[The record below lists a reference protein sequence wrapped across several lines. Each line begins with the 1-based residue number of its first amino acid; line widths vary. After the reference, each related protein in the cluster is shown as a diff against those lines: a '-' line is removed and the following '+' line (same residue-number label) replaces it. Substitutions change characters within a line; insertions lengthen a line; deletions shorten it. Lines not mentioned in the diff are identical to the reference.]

1 MPSIGKRLRLSR
13 LTRKDGRTLIVA
25 IDHGIV
31 GITEGIENV
40 LDIVE
45 KVTEG
50 GADAVLV
57 NFGVARKIIEKFG
70 GSIAIVLTIPF
81 DPKYVELAVK
91 MGVDAVKTTYFGPVP
106 LSEDKYNKFSAVG
119 QACEEWG
126 IPWVAEVVSV
136 DDQNKTIFE
145 IEMIKKAVRI
155 GSELGGDIIKTAYT
169 GTPSDYRKVIEASLA
184 PIVIMGGPKME
195 NVKDVLQITKDSI
208 DAGAIGGAIGRNIWQ
223 HKDPVKMT
231 RAIVS
236 VIHENATTEEALEI
250 LNKT

>member
-13 LTRKDGRTLIVA
+13 LTRKDGKTLIVA

-40 LDIVE
+40 LGIVE
-45 KVTEG
+45 KVIEG

-70 GSIAIVLTIPF
+70 GSVAIVLTIPF

-119 QACEEWG
+119 QACEEWE
-126 IPWVAEVVSV
+126 IPWVAEVVPV

-145 IEMIKKAVRI
+145 IEMIKKAARI
-155 GSELGGDIIKTAYT
+155 GSEVGGDIIKTAYT

-184 PIVIMGGPKME
+184 PIVVMGGPKME

-250 LNKT
+250 LNRT

>member
-13 LTRKDGRTLIVA
+13 LTRKDGKTLIVA

-40 LDIVE
+40 LGVVE
-45 KVTEG
+45 KVIEG
-50 GADAVLV
+50 SADAVLV

-70 GSIAIVLTIPF
+70 GSVAIVLTIPF

-119 QACEEWG
+119 QACEEWE
-126 IPWVAEVVSV
+126 IPWVAEVVPV

-145 IEMIKKAVRI
+145 IEMIKKAARI

-223 HKDPVKMT
+223 HKDSVKMT

-250 LNKT
+250 LNRT

>member
-13 LTRKDGRTLIVA
+13 LTRKDGKTLIVA

-40 LDIVE
+40 LGIVE
-45 KVTEG
+45 KVIEG

-70 GSIAIVLTIPF
+70 GSVAIVLTIPF

-119 QACEEWG
+119 QACEEWE
-126 IPWVAEVVSV
+126 IPWVAEVVPV

-145 IEMIKKAVRI
+145 IEMIKKAARI

-250 LNKT
+250 LNRT

>member
-13 LTRKDGRTLIVA
+13 LTRKDGKTLIVA

-40 LDIVE
+40 LGIVE
-45 KVTEG
+45 KVIEG

-70 GSIAIVLTIPF
+70 GSVAIVLTIPF

-119 QACEEWG
+119 QACEEWE
-126 IPWVAEVVSV
+126 IPWVAEVVPV

-145 IEMIKKAVRI
+145 IEMIKKAARI

-184 PIVIMGGPKME
+184 PIVVMGGPKME

-250 LNKT
+250 LNRT

>member
-13 LTRKDGRTLIVA
+13 LTRKDGKTLIVA

-40 LDIVE
+40 LGVVE
-45 KVTEG
+45 KVIEG

-70 GSIAIVLTIPF
+70 GSVAIVLTIPF

-119 QACEEWG
+119 QACEEWE
-126 IPWVAEVVSV
+126 IPWVAEVVPV

-145 IEMIKKAVRI
+145 IEMIKKAARI

-250 LNKT
+250 LNRT

>member
-13 LTRKDGRTLIVA
+13 LTRKDGKTLIVA

-40 LDIVE
+40 LGVVK
-45 KVTEG
+45 KVIEG

-70 GSIAIVLTIPF
+70 GSVAIVLTIPF

-106 LSEDKYNKFSAVG
+106 LLEDKYNKFSAIG
-119 QACEEWG
+119 QACEEWE
-126 IPWVAEVVSV
+126 IPWVAEVVPV

-145 IEMIKKAVRI
+145 IEMIKKAARI

-184 PIVIMGGPKME
+184 PIVVMGGPKME

-250 LNKT
+250 LNRT

>member
-40 LDIVE
+40 LGIVE
-45 KVTEG
+45 KVIEG

-70 GSIAIVLTIPF
+70 GSVAIVLTIPF

-119 QACEEWG
+119 QACEEWE
-126 IPWVAEVVSV
+126 IPWVAEVVPV

-145 IEMIKKAVRI
+145 IEMIKKAARI

-250 LNKT
+250 LNRT

>member
-13 LTRKDGRTLIVA
+13 LTRKDGKTLIVA

-40 LDIVE
+40 LGIVE
-45 KVTEG
+45 KVIEG

-70 GSIAIVLTIPF
+70 GSVAIVLTIPF

-119 QACEEWG
+119 QACEEWE
-126 IPWVAEVVSV
+126 IPWVAEVVPV

-145 IEMIKKAVRI
+145 IEMIKKAARI